1 MIVFDNMK
9 VMHCFQF
16 FLTITLIIG
25 FYMLYQSLYNKNYKD
40 ISCWRFPML
49 LAILLETFT

>member
-25 FYMLYQSLYNKNYKD
+25 FYMLYRSVYNKNYRD

>member
-9 VMHCFQF
+9 VMHFFQG
-16 FLTITLIIG
+16 FLIITLIIG
-25 FYMLYQSLYNKNYKD
+25 FYMLYISVSKKNYKD
-40 ISCWRFPML
+40 ISAWRFPML